1 MMEGERGK
9 KMGAQ
14 GFFFVFK
21 GVFMGQTMESQQ
33 SKEKVRTLVGGMGND
48 GEKATGPS
56 TGSLE
61 EVEGLLESKYR
72 G

>member
-1 MMEGERGK
+1 M
-9 KMGAQ
+9 
-14 GFFFVFK
+14 
-21 GVFMGQTMESQQ
+21 
-33 SKEKVRTLVGGMGND
+33 RTLVGGMGND